1 MRERWRPGNEGE
13 VEASVVEA
21 WERGEVEASV
31 VEPGNEGGL
40 CGGGLILRPPVLR
53 CSQASATAFVTCNA
67 VGT

>member
-1 MRERWRPGNEGE
+1 MRERWRPLWWRPGNE
-13 VEASVVEA
+13 
-21 WERGEVEASV
+21 GEVEASV

-53 CSQASATAFVTCNA
+53 CSQASTTAFVTCNA